1 MIINYYTEVVNMA
14 DAKNGKYYIGLDI
27 GTDSVGY
34 AVTDEYYM
42 PLKKGGEPLLGVT
55 TFEAASGAEERRAF
69 RTARRRL
76 DRKQQRVSL
85 MNEIFAAEISKKDP
99 RFFIRRAES
108 ALFREETEDEF
119 PVFCDKNFT
128 DKEYY
133 AKYPTI
139 HHLICD
145 LMMSNEEHDVRLV
158 YLACAWLVAH
168 RGHFL
173 FDVPAENIEKLLDF
187 SSVYTDFCA
196 FFAESGYTMPWSED
210 VQAEDIL
217 FILKQNTGVTKKKEL
232 FKEKIFRGKKPA
244 KEPDEGFPFSR
255 EAIVTLLSG
264 GKIKPEDIFRTGE
277 YTEVESVSLKSPD
290 EDFARV
296 LSELGDDGELL
307 RVMRAVQDCA
317 LLIVAQNGKKTISEA
332 KVETYNQH
340 KRDLA
345 SLKKFIRTYLPEKY
359 NEIFRNESEE
369 NYVAYSYHVK
379 SCKDAGLVKAKA
391 GKDKFSDYLK
401 KLVKDLTVKD
411 EDKEFYEDMLLRL
424 DTRTFLP
431 KQKDTDNRVVPQQL
445 YRYELEMILKQAE
458 RYLPMLLRKDENGL
472 TAEKKILS
480 IFDFRIPY
488 FVGPLNRQS
497 SHAWIERKADGKIY
511 PWNFSEKV
519 DLDKSEE
526 VFIRRMTNTCTYVA
540 GEAVLPVRS
549 LLYCRFTVLNEI
561 NNLKV
566 DGNVI
571 PVSVKQDIYN
581 ELMMKYPRVSLA
593 KIKEYLVCHG
603 LAEKNCELSG
613 ADSRLTSSLSSYHQ
627 FRRLLESKIISE
639 NDAEKIIE
647 RAAYSEDKTRF
658 SAWVKNNYPQISDA
672 DIRYLTKL
680 NLKEFGRLSKAFL
693 TEVYGCDK
701 ETGEACTIIEAL
713 WQTNNN
719 LMQLLS
725 DRFTFREEL
734 ERCNRAYYAEHPASL
749 EKRLDEMYISN
760 AVRRPILRTLDICND
775 IVKSLG
781 HQPEKIFVEMARDA
795 SGDRRGQRTQTRKQ
809 QLAELYKK
817 IKTADARELEKEL
830 AAMGEM
836 ADNRL
841 QSDKLFLYY
850 LQMGKCAY
858 SGQPIDLARIAE
870 GIYNIDHIYPQAY
883 VKDDS
888 VLNNKVLVLSSINGE
903 KKDAYPVPEK
913 IRNTMRPV
921 WESWK
926 NAGLLTEEKYKRL
939 TRQTPFTNEE
949 KLGFI
954 NRQLVETRQSTKAVA
969 QLLSERYSESS
980 IVYVKAGLVS
990 EFRQE
995 FDMLKSRQVNNLH
1008 HAKDAYLNIVVGN
1021 VYDSRFSRQWFRP
1034 DESYSINTKAI
1045 FRHAVKCGGKI
1056 VWQGETDLAKVRAVM
1071 RKNSIHVSRYA
1082 FCRKGGLFDQMPLK
1096 AAPGLVPLKKGLPS
1110 EKYGGY
1116 NKPTASFFYL
1126 VKFTTEK
1133 STDIMFMPV
1142 ELLCA
1147 DKCLADREYACSY
1160 AQKTVAAITGKPVL
1174 SAEILLD
1181 MRPIKINTMLEID
1194 GLRIFITGKANSG
1207 RIILVSLNSQLIL
1220 NTKQEKYIK
1229 KLEAFAEKRK
1239 TNAALLPDAAHDH
1252 ITNESNIELYNILKK
1267 KLYEKPFNA
1276 CPGNIGK
1283 TLQDG
1288 ETEFCSLNIEKQVE
1302 SLINILSWFG
1312 NTSGGIDTVSIGG
1325 VKNGGAKHPASMLSS
1340 WAKKYNTVYI
1350 VDQSPAGIHE
1360 KRSVN
1365 LLSLL

>member
-1 MIINYYTEVVNMA
+1 MA
-14 DAKNGKYYIGLDI
+14 GTKNEKYYIGLDI

-76 DRKQQRVSL
+76 DRRQQRVSL
-85 MNEIFAAEISKKDP
+85 VNEIFAAEISKKDP

-119 PVFCDKNFT
+119 PLFCDKDFT

-145 LMMSNEEHDVRLV
+145 LMGSTEPHDVRLV

-173 FDVPAENIEKLLDF
+173 FDVPAEDTAKLLDF
-187 SSVYTDFCA
+187 GNVYGDFCSY
-196 FFAESGYTMPWSED
+196 FAENGYSLPWD
-210 VQAEDIL
+210 ADITADDIL
-217 FILKQNTGVTKKKEL
+217 CILKQNTGVTRKKEL
-232 FKEKIFRGKKPA
+232 FKENIYNGKKPA
-244 KEPDEGFPFSR
+244 KEPEEGFPFSR

-264 GKIKPEDIFRTGE
+264 GKVKPEDVFRTGE
-277 YTEVESVSLKSPD
+277 YTEVESISLNSAD

-307 RVMRAVQDCA
+307 QVLRAVQDCA
-317 LLIVAQNGKKTISEA
+317 LLIVAQNGKNTISEA
-332 KVETYNQH
+332 KVETYEQH
-340 KRDLA
+340 KKDLA
-345 SLKKFIRTYLPEKY
+345 ALKQFVRKYIPNKY
-359 NEIFRNESEE
+359 NEIFRNASEE
-369 NYVAYSYHVK
+369 NYVAYSYYVK
-379 SCKDAGLVKAKA
+379 SCKDADKVKKA

-401 KLVKDLTVKD
+401 KAVKDTSVSD
-411 EDKEFYEDMLLRL
+411 DDREFYEDMLARL

-445 YRYELEMILKQAE
+445 YRYELETILKHAE
-458 RYLPMLLRKDENGL
+458 QYLPMLLKKDINGL
-472 TAEKKILS
+472 TAEEKLLS
-480 IFDFRIPY
+480 IFDFKIPY
-488 FVGPLNRQS
+488 FVGPLNKNS
-497 SHAWIERKADGKIY
+497 SHAWIEKKADGKIY
-511 PWNFSEKV
+511 PWNFTEKI

-526 VFIRRMTNTCTYVA
+526 AFIRRMTNTCTYAA
-540 GEAVLPVRS
+540 GETVLPVHS

-566 DGNVI
+566 DGNEI

-581 ELMMKYPRVSLA
+581 NLMMKYPRVSLS
-593 KIKEYLVCHG
+593 KIKEYLVCRG
-603 LAEKNCELSG
+603 LAEKSCELSG

-627 FRRLLESKIISE
+627 FRCLLENGVINE
-639 NDAEKIIE
+639 DDAEKIIE

-658 SAWVKNNYPQISDA
+658 SAWVKKNYPQISDA
-672 DIRYLTKL
+672 DIRYLTRL
-680 NLKEFGRLSKAFL
+680 NLKEFGRLSKTFL
-693 TEVYGCDK
+693 TGIYGCDK
-701 ETGEACTIIEAL
+701 ETGEAYTVIEAL
-713 WQTNNN
+713 WQTNSN

-734 ERCNRAYYAEHPASL
+734 EKKNRTYYAEHPVAL
-749 EKRLDEMYISN
+749 NDRLDEMYVSN

-781 HQPEKIFVEMARDA
+781 YQPEKIFVEMARDA
-795 SGDRRGQRTQTRKQ
+795 SGDKRGQRTQTRKQ
-809 QLAELYKK
+809 QLLELYKK
-817 IKTADARELEKEL
+817 IKTSDARELEKEL

-883 VKDDS
+883 VKDNS
-888 VLNNKVLVLSSINGE
+888 VLNNKVLVLSGINGE
-903 KKDAYPVPEK
+903 KKDVYPVPEK
-913 IRNTMRPV
+913 IRKTMRPV

-939 TRQTPFTNEE
+939 IRPTPFTDDE

-954 NRQLVETRQSTKAVA
+954 NRQLVETRQSTKAAA
-969 QLLSERYSESS
+969 QLLNERYPKSS

-1034 DESYSINTKAI
+1034 DEKYSVNTKAI
-1045 FRHAVKCGGKI
+1045 FCHQVKCGGRC
-1056 VWQGETDLAKVRAVM
+1056 VWQGETDIAKVREIM

-1082 FCRKGGLFDQMPLK
+1082 FCRKGGLFDQMPVK

-1116 NKPTASFFYL
+1116 NKPAASFFYL
-1126 VKFTTEK
+1126 VRYKTGK
-1133 STDIMFMPV
+1133 NTDIMFMPV
-1142 ELLCA
+1142 ELLFA
-1147 DKCLADREYACSY
+1147 DKCLADSVFANTY
-1160 AQKTVAAITGKPVL
+1160 AQKTVSGILGKPVL
-1174 SAEILLD
+1174 SVEILLD
-1181 MRPIKINTMLEID
+1181 MRPIKINTMLELD
-1194 GLRIFITGKANSG
+1194 GLRVNLTGKSSG
-1207 RIILVSLNSQLIL
+1207 GKQITVSLISQLLL
-1220 NTKQEKYIK
+1220 NEEQEKYIK
-1229 KLEAFAEKRK
+1229 ALESFTEKRK
-1239 TNAALLPDAAHDH
+1239 SNAALLPDEKHDH
-1252 ITNESNIELYNILKK
+1252 ISPEKNVKLYKILKDK
-1267 KLYEKPFNA
+1267 FNGKLYCA
-1276 CPGNIGK
+1276 CPGSIGK

-1288 ETEFCSLNIEKQVE
+1288 EVKFHKLIIEKQVE
-1302 SLINILSWFG
+1302 SLLNILSWFG
-1312 NTSGGIDTVSIGG
+1312 SISGGIDTVSIGG
-1325 VKNGGAKHPASMLSS
+1325 VKAGGAKHPSSTLSA
-1340 WAKKYNTVYI
+1340 WAKKYDSVCI
-1350 VDQSPAGIHE
+1350 IDQSPAGIHE